1 MDHYQYLAIMVV
13 LASVSSLY
21 FWNSFEWLLLLEV
34 CSNVDASISEIFAG
48 SVVGALSSSFGTE
61 TV

>member
-1 MDHYQYLAIMVV
+1 MVV
-13 LASVSSLY
+13 VARGLISH
-21 FWNSFEWLLLLEV
+21 
-34 CSNVDASISEIFAG
+34 VDASISEIFAG